1 MSLFNQVAN
10 DSPPPPPSPEK
21 LAEQVAENIKNI
33 SLQAVQ
39 QFANAMNT
47 AMVML
52 WENQVPNVSAAMII
66 EKLGTDA
73 VELFSQHAAARAF
86 LIERIPALE
95 SKLKTKPDWAVV
107 TFEVVSG
114 QPTGRASV
122 AIK

>member
-1 MSLFNQVAN
+1 MSLFNQIAN

-21 LAEQVAENIKNI
+21 LAEQIAENIKSV

-39 QFANAMNT
+39 QFANAMNA

-52 WENQVPNVSAAMII
+52 WENQVPNVSAAMIV

-95 SKLKTKPDWAVV
+95 SKLKAKPDWATV

-122 AIK
+122 AVK